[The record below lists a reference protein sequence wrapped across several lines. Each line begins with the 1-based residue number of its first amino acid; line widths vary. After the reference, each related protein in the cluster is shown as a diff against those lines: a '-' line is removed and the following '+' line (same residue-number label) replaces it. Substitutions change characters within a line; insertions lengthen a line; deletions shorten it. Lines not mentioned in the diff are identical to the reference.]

1 MTTVRDT
8 VLRRIGGLL
17 SVIIIVVPGP
27 GPGDSAQPTA
37 PPADQPANSTD
48 QTVALL
54 NGSGRTVNVTDAN
67 SLGAALAAA
76 QPGETIQ
83 LADGDYAGRFTI
95 STQGQQGNPTT
106 LRGSKNAVLNGGDT
120 TGTGYDLHLDG
131 ANYWQL
137 VGFTVSGGQKG
148 IMTDKTNHTVLSGL
162 TVGNTGQEAVHFGD
176 FSSDNVLQNS
186 VIHDTGK
193 ASPQFGEGLY
203 FGTAKSNWAKKSG
216 GQPDR
221 SNNNKAIRNTFK
233 NTTAENIDVKEETSG
248 GLISGNAFDG
258 SAISGA
264 NFADS
269 VLDIKGV
276 GYQIVNNV
284 TNGAS
289 PKLVNGFQTHVITD
303 PSTSGCDNTFQNN
316 VFNIQLPGP
325 RIALD
330 RKCGVA
336 NGTGQG

>member
-1 MTTVRDT
+1 MRDT

-17 SVIIIVVPGP
+17 SVIIIVIP
-27 GPGDSAQPTA
+27 GPGDTAAPSAPPAGSSAQP
-37 PPADQPANSTD
+37 ADSTH

-54 NGSGRTVNVTDAN
+54 NGRGRTVNVTDAA
-67 SLGAALAAA
+67 SLSAALAAA

-83 LADGDYAGRFTI
+83 LADGNYTGRFAI
-95 STQGQQGNPTT
+95 NTQGRQGNPST
-106 LRGSKNAVLNGGDT
+106 LRGSKNAVINGGDT

-162 TVGNTGQEAVHFGD
+162 TVGDTGQEAVHFGN

-186 VIHDTGK
+186 VIHDTGR

-233 NTTAENIDVKEETSG
+233 DTTAENIDVKEETSG
-248 GLISGNAFDG
+248 GVISGNAFDG
-258 SAISGA
+258 SAVSGA

-276 GYQIVNNV
+276 GYQVVNNV

-316 VFNIQLPGP
+316 VFNVQLPGP

-336 NGTGQG
+336 GDGTGQG